1 MRILFGIV
9 HPKYIILK
17 FVQLTEI
24 ERDGNQTLKLKPNSL
39 YYILQKMLNILKF
52 AFFKINV
59 N

>member
-39 YYILQKMLNILKF
+39 
-52 AFFKINV
+52 
-59 N
+59 